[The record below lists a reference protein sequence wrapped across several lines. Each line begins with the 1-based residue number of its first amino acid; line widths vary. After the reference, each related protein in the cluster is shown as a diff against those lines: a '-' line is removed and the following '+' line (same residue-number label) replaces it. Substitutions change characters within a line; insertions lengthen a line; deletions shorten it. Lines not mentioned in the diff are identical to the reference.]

1 MFDFG
6 WQEFVLIAFVLVLVV
21 GPKELPKIL
30 KNFSKFMNQI
40 KSMAN
45 EFTTS
50 LENASNDEEIKNVKN
65 LVSDIKNNN
74 LNEISNV
81 IDDNL
86 KNDIKELKS
95 IDTRNSSNK
104 VKINKAKK
112 IKS

>member
-1 MFDFG
+1 
-6 WQEFVLIAFVLVLVV
+6 
-21 GPKELPKIL
+21 
-30 KNFSKFMNQI
+30 
-40 KSMAN
+40 MAN

-65 LVSDIKNNN
+65 FFSDIKNNN
-74 LNEISNV
+74 LNEILNE
-81 IDDNL
+81 IDDDL

-104 VKINKAKK
+104 IKINKAKK